1 MRVLAAVAPFDS
13 TAHGRGAAGLD
24 GLHQAMLMQG
34 QRVGLPIGGAVL
46 SKNVGQLQGWRSH
59 QRWERLLLRGLSS
72 RSKGLA
78 VALMVA
84 GETAV

>member
-1 MRVLAAVAPFDS
+1 MS
-13 TAHGRGAAGLD
+13 
-24 GLHQAMLMQG
+24 
-34 QRVGLPIGGAVL
+34 LPVRGAVL
-46 SKNVGQLQGWRSH
+46 SKDVGQLQGWRRH
-59 QRWERLLLRGLSS
+59 QRWARLPWTGLSS

>member
-1 MRVLAAVAPFDS
+1 
-13 TAHGRGAAGLD
+13 
-24 GLHQAMLMQG
+24 MLMQG
-34 QRVGLPIGGAVL
+34 QGMSLPVSGAVL
-46 SKNVGQLQGWRSH
+46 SKDVGQLQGWRRH
-59 QRWERLLLRGLSS
+59 QRWALLPWSGLSS